1 MCFLFYVFL
10 VLMNVMWFL
19 SQKNL
24 MDHYLGSFY
33 LLSLLVYKVLVNDL
47 FLIRKMPFFVLK
59 TFFVVFVFV
68 CLKFFVCLFVV
79 WF

>member
-1 MCFLFYVFL
+1 
-10 VLMNVMWFL
+10 MNVMWFL

-24 MDHYLGSFY
+24 MDHYLGSSY
-33 LLSLLVYKVLVNDL
+33 LLSLLIYKVLVNDL